1 MRTKLLNFLF
11 AIKSSSEFL
20 HCSNISKFVV
30 ISIGLAKPGTILPVV
45 REMTRIEK
53 GNNSIK
59 KGNNLY
65 KKV

>member
-1 MRTKLLNFLF
+1 
-11 AIKSSSEFL
+11 
-20 HCSNISKFVV
+20 
-30 ISIGLAKPGTILPVV
+30 LPVV